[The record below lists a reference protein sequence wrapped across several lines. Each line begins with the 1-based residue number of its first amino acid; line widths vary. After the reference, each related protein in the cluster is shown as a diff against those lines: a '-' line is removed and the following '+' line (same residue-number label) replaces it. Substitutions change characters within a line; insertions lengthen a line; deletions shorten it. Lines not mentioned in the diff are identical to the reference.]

1 VEPNFD
7 STIPASE
14 ISDKIAELGRT
25 AREQLD
31 QGRFHAAR
39 ALDSAAVKLEG
50 KAESAAAD
58 KAARALHHASGY
70 LRDHDTEAMMLD
82 LKQLVRHHPVEFLS
96 AAVVTGYVIGRV
108 LRGRPVI

>member
-1 VEPNFD
+1 MEPNFD
-7 STIPASE
+7 STIPAFE

-50 KAESAAAD
+50 KAESVAAD

-82 LKQLVRHHPVEFLS
+82 FKHLVRHHPVEFLS

>member
-14 ISDKIAELGRT
+14 ISDKIAGLGRT

-58 KAARALHHASGY
+58 KAARGLHHASGY

-82 LKQLVRHHPVEFLS
+82 FKQLVRHHPVEFLS